1 MIKQKRKQQYNFK
14 TIGGDDNPDFNIKK
28 SHKQILN
35 YIREKEYIKQFN
47 NKDLGIKLNKFCSYI
62 PISYNYNYNS
72 IDIIATITN
81 KDKLKTTILKYSEDI
96 QKELNKN
103 KSYNGY
109 ISLTP
114 DNLNKLL
121 INLNNNNIDCITL
134 KTIILKE
141 LPDLDLF
148 FNDGGYKKY
157 YDYLVFDDD

>member
-1 MIKQKRKQQYNFK
+1 
-14 TIGGDDNPDFNIKK
+14 
-28 SHKQILN
+28 
-35 YIREKEYIKQFN
+35 
-47 NKDLGIKLNKFCSYI
+47 
-62 PISYNYNYNS
+62 
-72 IDIIATITN
+72 
-81 KDKLKTTILKYSEDI
+81 
-96 QKELNKN
+96 
-103 KSYNGY
+103 
-109 ISLTP
+109 LTP